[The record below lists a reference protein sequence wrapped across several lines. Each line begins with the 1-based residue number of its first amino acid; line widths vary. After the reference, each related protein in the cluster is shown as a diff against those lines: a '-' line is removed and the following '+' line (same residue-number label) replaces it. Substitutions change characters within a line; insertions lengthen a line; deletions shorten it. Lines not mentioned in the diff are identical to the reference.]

1 MEIRLA
7 DKKDINH
14 IAELYI
20 KNHKITYKNLLSEE
34 YLASLTLDYG
44 RAKWETYLSDENK
57 KIWVPVKMAFS

>member
-1 MEIRLA
+1 MEEIMEIRLA

-44 RAKWETYLSDENK
+44 RGAL
-57 KIWVPVKMAFS
+57 